1 MWDYLQHLS
10 FWDWLA
16 FGSLLLILEVFGA
29 GGYLLWTGIAAAIVG
44 ILVYLFPGLD
54 WAWQFLLFGCL
65 SILTAVFWWQRQQAA
80 AKPIA
85 PTPSQAPAPTPV
97 LNDKITKL
105 SPPVVPVPT
114 PVPSTPAASVPVE
127 PVPTEAA
134 PPIRSASAPVPT
146 EEAISTE
153 MLAPVITE
161 PVVQAINSQPY
172 QNHETD
178 YL

>member
-80 AKPIA
+80 AKPSDQ
-85 PTPSQAPAPTPV
+85 PG
-97 LNDKITKL
+97 LNERGSEFVGRTFNL
-105 SPPVVPVPT
+105 H
-114 PVPSTPAASVPVE
+114 
-127 PVPTEAA
+127 
-134 PPIRSASAPVPT
+134 
-146 EEAISTE
+146 EAIVGGRGKIKAGDTLWLVAGSD
-153 MLAPVITE
+153 LPAGSAVRVIGQDGVLLRVE
-161 PVVQAINSQPY
+161 AV
-172 QNHETD
+172 
-178 YL
+178 